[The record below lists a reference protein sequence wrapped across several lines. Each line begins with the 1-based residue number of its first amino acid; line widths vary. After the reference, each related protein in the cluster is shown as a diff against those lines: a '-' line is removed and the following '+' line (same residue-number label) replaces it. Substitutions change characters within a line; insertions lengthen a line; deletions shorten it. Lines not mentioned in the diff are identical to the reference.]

1 MNYLIAHGIPQD
13 RLSPVGYGETRPK
26 VVTRKMAERH
36 AFLHE
41 GDTLTEAFILRLEDK
56 ELQEVCN
63 AYNRRTE
70 FKVLRTTYGLS
81 LQGLPAKEESSQEG
95 KVREES
101 AKEEKAKEDTDL

>member
-1 MNYLIAHGIPQD
+1 
-13 RLSPVGYGETRPK
+13 
-26 VVTRKMAERH
+26 MAERH